1 MDRETFLENAKP
13 VVEVVKTRAGSI
25 KIRSLSELDVSTYE
39 AWGLN
44 GGTKVDT
51 ERDKLAR
58 AKLIVMAAV
67 ADDETAPLFTEADV
81 ERLAKAPADI
91 VMPLYLAAKR
101 AAGYLPGL
109 AEQVKNSAADPAA

>member
-1 MDRETFLENAKP
+1 MDRETFLANAKP
-13 VVEVVKTRAGSI
+13 RVEVVETRAGKV

-44 GGTKVDT
+44 GGTKVDA

-67 ADDETAPLFTEADV
+67 SDDETTPLFTDDDV
-81 ERLAKAPADI
+81 SRLVRAPADI

-109 AEQVKNSAADPAA
+109 AEQVKNSVADPDD